1 MYEVERIT
9 KEAGQTFTIF
19 TCDQQLYRV
28 CMDIIWASPER
39 WSEFY
44 PRIGGMHKLMSFVGC
59 VGNLMKK
66 SGLEEVMKTSFAGVE
81 KMLLGKKFPMNV
93 RALRLITVEILRM
106 KI

>member
-28 CMDIIWASPER
+28 CMDIIWASPEH

-66 SGLEEVMKTSFAGVE
+66 SGLEEVMRTSFAGVE
-81 KMLLGKKFPMNV
+81 KC
-93 RALRLITVEILRM
+93 
-106 KI
+106 